1 MARLVGD
8 SRRMVRACWAH
19 TAKHKETHTT
29 SAGLHKE
36 TQMKAHTANHERTI
50 ERLHDRVGRR
60 RCTGGE
66 KIIQPISN
74 PSGPDTPMILTP
86 LVECM
91 AWF

>member
-1 MARLVGD
+1 MSMARLVGD

-60 RCTGGE
+60 RCTCGE
-66 KIIQPISN
+66 KN
-74 PSGPDTPMILTP
+74 NTTPVNSLRGSQE
-86 LVECM
+86 LRLQ
-91 AWF
+91 